1 MEELKKIHRVIE
13 KEAAD
18 SRKETLIVLDAT
30 SGNNALVQAKAFGEA
45 TGIDG
50 IVLTKMDGTAKGGII
65 ISITSELDVPVKF
78 IGIGEKLD
86 DLRHFDSDEFTE
98 ALL

>member
-13 KEAAD
+13 REAAD

-65 ISITSELDVPVKF
+65 IPVTSELDVPVKF

-86 DLRHFDSDEFTE
+86 DLRHFDPGEFTE